1 MKIKNK
7 KEKQKNVRARSIDL
21 KRGVFFLGWKPNDR
35 KIKQDH
41 QAKIKN
47 GTIETWTMNTG

>member
-21 KRGVFFLGWKPNDR
+21 KRGVFFLGWKPNDG

-47 GTIETWTMNTG
+47 GTIETWTINTG

>member
-7 KEKQKNVRARSIDL
+7 KENKKNVRVRSIDL
-21 KRGVFFLGWKPNDR
+21 KRGVFFLGWKPNNG

-41 QAKIKN
+41 QAKIKM
-47 GTIETWTMNTG
+47 GL